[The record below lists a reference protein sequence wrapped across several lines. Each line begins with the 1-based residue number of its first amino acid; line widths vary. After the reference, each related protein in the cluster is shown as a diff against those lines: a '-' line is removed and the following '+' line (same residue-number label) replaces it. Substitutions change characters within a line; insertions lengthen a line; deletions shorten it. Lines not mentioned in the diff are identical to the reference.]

1 MTAIQARLKRKQM
14 RRDKQPQAHI
24 YDSYR
29 PRGRSAG
36 ASRCPDCGA
45 IYDDGRWTWR
55 MSAEQMHQ
63 LQCPAC
69 KRIHE
74 QAPAGEITF
83 DGDYLLSRADEVLAL
98 LHHQADGESK
108 EHPLERIMDIQ
119 QNPEHI
125 VVQTTGPH
133 LVRRLGAAMLH
144 AHQGTLEISY
154 RDNEGLLRAHW
165 ARSSVK

>member
-1 MTAIQARLKRKQM
+1 MTAIQTRLKRQQM
-14 RRDKQPQAHI
+14 RRDKQPQAHV

-29 PRGRSAG
+29 PRERSAG
-36 ASRCPDCGA
+36 ASRCPECGA
-45 IYDDGRWTWR
+45 VYDHGRWTWR
-55 MSAEQMHQ
+55 MSGGQLHQ

-69 KRIHE
+69 QRIHE

-83 DGDYLLSRADEVLAL
+83 DGDYLLDHADEVLAL
-98 LHHQADGESK
+98 LHHQADGEK
-108 EHPLERIMDIQ
+108 QEHPLERIMDIQ
-119 QNPEHI
+119 RQPEHI

-144 AHQGTLEISY
+144 AHQGELEISY

-165 ARSSVK
+165 IRSSAR

>member
-1 MTAIQARLKRKQM
+1 MTTIQTRLKRKQM
-14 RRDKQPQAHI
+14 RRDRQPQAHI

-45 IYDDGRWTWR
+45 VFDDGRWTWR
-55 MSAEQMHQ
+55 MSAGQMHQ

-83 DGDYLLSRADEVLAL
+83 DGDYLLNRADEVLAL
-98 LHHQADGESK
+98 LHHQADGEK
-108 EHPLERIMDIQ
+108 QEHPLERIMDIQ
-119 QNPEHI
+119 QQPEHI

-144 AHQGTLEISY
+144 AHQGELEISY

-165 ARSSVK
+165 VRSSGK